1 MKLGLGTAASVAL
14 AGKGAFRARAAGRGR
29 TTKKVIVLG
38 IDGLDAHLVRAWM
51 EAGRLPA
58 FKRLAG
64 RGGFSPLETSIPPQ
78 SPVAWSNFITGQNP
92 GGHAIFDF
100 VHRDPK
106 NYMPTFSASE
116 TQAARHSLRLGN
128 LVLPLS
134 GGKVNLLRRGKA
146 FWQILEEHDVPA
158 TIFKIPSNYPPA
170 ETRQRT
176 FSGMG
181 TPDILGSYGIFNYY
195 TNEAKNIEEE
205 VGGGGRLHEVYVI
218 GNRVEAKIPGPVNSF
233 HKRGPETGVDFKV
246 FIDPVNPVVKI
257 ALPGHEF
264 ILREKEWSG
273 WKRIRFNLIPT
284 QGVGG
289 ICQFYLKEIRP
300 HFKLYV
306 SPVNI
311 DPGSPA
317 LPLSTPD
324 SYSRE
329 LEKKFGPFFTKGLPA
344 DTSALDNEILDEQEF
359 LAQDSQ
365 VFEESRSMLDFELGR
380 LDSGLLFFYFSNADQ
395 RQHMFWRL
403 FDEQHPAYDPALAR
417 EFGGVIEATY
427 VEMDKVVAHVMDTMD
442 KDTELIVMSD
452 HGFNPFRR
460 GFNLNTWLK
469 EAGYHKLIKDWKQE
483 EGTLFENTDW
493 SGTRAYGIGLNGLY
507 VNQKGRESEGIVPC
521 GADKDNLVRE
531 IAGRLEAVVDPKT
544 GEKAVLR
551 AFVAKDVFSGPH
563 VDLAPDII
571 VGFNRGYRISW
582 RSPLGGFPREIFED
596 NLEKWSGDH
605 MCAPEIIPGVLLAS
619 RPLRR
624 ERPALHDLTATIL
637 DLFGIEKPEDM
648 TGRTVI

>member
-1 MKLGLGTAASVAL
+1 
-14 AGKGAFRARAAGRGR
+14 
-29 TTKKVIVLG
+29 
-38 IDGLDAHLVRAWM
+38 
-51 EAGRLPA
+51 
-58 FKRLAG
+58 
-64 RGGFSPLETSIPPQ
+64 
-78 SPVAWSNFITGQNP
+78 
-92 GGHAIFDF
+92 
-100 VHRDPK
+100 
-106 NYMPTFSASE
+106 
-116 TQAARHSLRLGN
+116 
-128 LVLPLS
+128 
-134 GGKVNLLRRGKA
+134 
-146 FWQILEEHDVPA
+146 
-158 TIFKIPSNYPPA
+158 
-170 ETRQRT
+170 
-176 FSGMG
+176 MG

-195 TNEAKNIEEE
+195 TSEAKNIEEE

-233 HKRGPETGVDFKV
+233 HKKSPETGVDFKV

-257 ALPGHEF
+257 SLADQEF
-264 ILREKEWSG
+264 MLREKEWSG
-273 WKRIRFNLIPT
+273 WKRIRFSLIPT
-284 QGVGG
+284 QGVSG

-344 DTSALDNEILDEQEF
+344 DTSALDNEVLDEEEF
-359 LAQDSQ
+359 LAQDGQ
-365 VFEESRSMLDFELGR
+365 VFEESRSMLEFELGR

-403 FDEQHPAYDPALAR
+403 FDEQHPAYDPALAK
-417 EFGGVIEATY
+417 EFGGVVEATY

-469 EAGYHKLIKDWKQE
+469 DAGYHKLIKDWKQE

-493 SGTRAYGIGLNGLY
+493 SKTRAYGIGLNGLY
-507 VNQKGRESEGIVPC
+507 INEKGRESEGIVPG
-521 GADKDNLVRE
+521 GADKDNLIRE
-531 IAGRLEAVVDPKT
+531 IAGKLEAVVDPKT
-544 GEKAVLR
+544 GERAVLK
-551 AFVAKDVFSGPH
+551 AFAARDVYSGPY

-596 NLEKWSGDH
+596 NVQKWSGDH
-605 MCAPEIIPGVLLAS
+605 MCAPEIIPGVLLSS
-619 RPLRR
+619 RPIRL

-637 DLFGIEKPEDM
+637 DLFGIGKPEDM
-648 TGRTVI
+648 TGRTAV